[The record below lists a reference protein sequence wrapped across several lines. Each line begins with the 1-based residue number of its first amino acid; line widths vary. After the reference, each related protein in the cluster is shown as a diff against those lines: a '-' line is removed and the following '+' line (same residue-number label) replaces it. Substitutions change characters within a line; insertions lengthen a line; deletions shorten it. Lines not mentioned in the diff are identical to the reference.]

1 MSIKILQSTLNDIFD
16 ILNRFDKNTD
26 RKLHNEKEMTK
37 LNIKLK
43 GRLGNQIYQIMT
55 GLSYAIN
62 NNISFD
68 NIYITNYKN
77 INDSNIFQSISF
89 LFKQPTNTKSFT
101 IKDCN
106 DLGYYNLPFQKCDQI
121 IMDGY
126 FQSYL
131 FFEKNFEK
139 LKSILNIKLLQ
150 NKVKDEFLHLIN
162 EADATIHFRIG
173 DYVKFKDSHP
183 VLSIN
188 YYVNAINK
196 LNTINPECKKIK
208 IFYQPNDHEIIKQK
222 LNILMN
228 KFKNHEFT
236 MIDNQI
242 EDWKQMLIMSL
253 IKNNIIANSTF
264 SWWSAYLNINN
275 NNTVIYP
282 SIWFGPK
289 IFKNMTTK
297 QKKDRFPE
305 KWICV

>member
-1 MSIKILQSTLNDIFD
+1 
-16 ILNRFDKNTD
+16 
-26 RKLHNEKEMTK
+26 MTK
-37 LNIKLK
+37 LNIILK
-43 GRLGNQIYQIMT
+43 GRLGNQLYQIMT

-131 FFEKNFEK
+131 FFEKNFEQ

-196 LNTINPECKKIK
+196 LNTINPECKKIL
-208 IFYQPNDHEIIKQK
+208 IFYEPNDYEIINKK
-222 LNILMN
+222 LNYLKNQFI
-228 KFKNHEFT
+228 NHEFI

-282 SIWFGPK
+282 SIWFGLK

>member
-1 MSIKILQSTLNDIFD
+1 
-16 ILNRFDKNTD
+16 
-26 RKLHNEKEMTK
+26 MTK
-37 LNIKLK
+37 LNIKLR

-131 FFEKNFEK
+131 FFEKNFEQ

-196 LNTINPECKKIK
+196 LNTINPECKKIL
-208 IFYQPNDHEIIKQK
+208 IFYEPNDYEIINKK
-222 LNILMN
+222 LNYLKNQFI
-228 KFKNHEFT
+228 NHEFI

-282 SIWFGPK
+282 SIWFGLK

>member
-1 MSIKILQSTLNDIFD
+1 
-16 ILNRFDKNTD
+16 
-26 RKLHNEKEMTK
+26 MTK
-37 LNIKLK
+37 LNIKLR
-43 GRLGNQIYQIMT
+43 GRLGNQLYQIMT

-131 FFEKNFEK
+131 FFEKNFEQ

-173 DYVKFKDSHP
+173 DYVKCKNSHP
-183 VLSIN
+183 ILSID

-196 LNTINPECKKIK
+196 LNTINPECKKFL
-208 IFYQPNDHEIIKQK
+208 IFYEPNDHKIIKQK

-228 KFKNHEFT
+228 KFKNHEFM

-282 SIWFGPK
+282 SIWFGLK

>member
-1 MSIKILQSTLNDIFD
+1 
-16 ILNRFDKNTD
+16 
-26 RKLHNEKEMTK
+26 MTK
-37 LNIKLK
+37 LNIKLR

-62 NNISFD
+62 NNIFFD

-131 FFEKNFEK
+131 FFEKNFEQ

-196 LNTINPECKKIK
+196 LNTINPECKKIL
-208 IFYQPNDHEIIKQK
+208 IFYEPNDYEIINKK
-222 LNILMN
+222 LNYLKNQFI
-228 KFKNHEFT
+228 NHEFI

-282 SIWFGPK
+282 SIWFGLK

>member
-1 MSIKILQSTLNDIFD
+1 
-16 ILNRFDKNTD
+16 
-26 RKLHNEKEMTK
+26 MTK
-37 LNIKLK
+37 LNIKLR
-43 GRLGNQIYQIMT
+43 GRLGNQLYQIMT

-131 FFEKNFEK
+131 FFEKNFEQ

-196 LNTINPECKKIK
+196 LNTINPECKKIL
-208 IFYQPNDHEIIKQK
+208 IFYEPNDYEIINKK
-222 LNILMN
+222 LNYLKNQFI
-228 KFKNHEFT
+228 NHEFI

-282 SIWFGPK
+282 SIWFGLK

>member
-1 MSIKILQSTLNDIFD
+1 
-16 ILNRFDKNTD
+16 
-26 RKLHNEKEMTK
+26 MTK
-37 LNIKLK
+37 LNIILK
-43 GRLGNQIYQIMT
+43 GRLGNQLYQIMS

-77 INDSNIFQSISF
+77 TIYYSNIFQFISF
-89 LFKQPTNTKSFT
+89 LFKEPINIKSII
-101 IKDCN
+101 IKDSN
-106 DLGYYNLPFQKCDQI
+106 DLGYYNLPFQNCDQI

-131 FFEKNFEK
+131 FFEKNYEK
-139 LKSILNIKLLQ
+139 IKSILNLKLLQ
-150 NKVKDEFLHLIN
+150 NRLKDEFFYLIN
-162 EADATIHFRIG
+162 DVNATIHFRIG
-173 DYVKFKDSHP
+173 DYAKLKDYHP
-183 VLSIN
+183 VLSID

-196 LNTINPECKKIK
+196 LNSIYPECKKIL
-208 IFYQPNDHEIIKQK
+208 IFYEPSDYQIINRN
-222 LNILMN
+222 LNYLKN
-228 KFKNHEFT
+228 KFINHEFII
-236 MIDNQI
+236 IDNQI

-282 SIWFGPK
+282 SIWFGDK

>member
-1 MSIKILQSTLNDIFD
+1 MS
-16 ILNRFDKNTD
+16 
-26 RKLHNEKEMTK
+26 K

-62 NNISFD
+62 NNIAFD

-77 INDSNIFQSISF
+77 SIYYSNIFQSISF
-89 LFKQPTNTKSFT
+89 LFKESINTKSII

-106 DLGYYNLPFQKCDQI
+106 DLGYYNLPFQICDQI

-131 FFEKNFEK
+131 FFEKNYEK
-139 LKSILNIKLLQ
+139 LKSILNIQLLQ
-150 NKVKDEFLHLIN
+150 NKIKDEFQDLIN
-162 EADATIHFRIG
+162 DVDATIHFRIG
-173 DYVKFKDSHP
+173 DYAKLNDYHP
-183 VLSIN
+183 VLSID

-196 LNTINPECKKIK
+196 LNTINPECKKIL
-208 IFYQPNDHEIIKQK
+208 IFYEPNDYEIINKK
-222 LNILMN
+222 LNYLKNQFI
-228 KFKNHEFT
+228 NHEFI

>member
-1 MSIKILQSTLNDIFD
+1 
-16 ILNRFDKNTD
+16 
-26 RKLHNEKEMTK
+26 MTN
-37 LNIKLK
+37 LNIILK

-62 NNISFD
+62 NNIPFD

-77 INDSNIFQSISF
+77 SIYYSNIFQSISF
-89 LFKQPTNTKSFT
+89 LFKESINIKSIV
-101 IKDCN
+101 IKDNN

-121 IMDGY
+121 IIDGY

-150 NKVKDEFLHLIN
+150 NKVKDEFQDLIN
-162 EADATIHFRIG
+162 DVDATVHFRIG
-173 DYVKFKDSHP
+173 DYAKLKEYHP
-183 VLSIN
+183 VLSID

-196 LNTINPECKKIK
+196 LNTIYPECKKIL
-208 IFYQPNDHEIIKQK
+208 IFYEPNDYKIINKN
-222 LNILMN
+222 LNYLKNQFI
-228 KFKNHEFT
+228 NHEFI

-282 SIWFGPK
+282 SIWFGLK

>member
-1 MSIKILQSTLNDIFD
+1 MSIKILQFTLNDIFD

-37 LNIKLK
+37 LNIKLR

-68 NIYITNYKN
+68 NIYMTNYKN

-131 FFEKNFEK
+131 FFEKNFEQ

-196 LNTINPECKKIK
+196 LNTINPECKKIL
-208 IFYQPNDHEIIKQK
+208 IFYEPNDYEIINKK
-222 LNILMN
+222 LNYLKNQFI
-228 KFKNHEFT
+228 NHEFI

>member
-1 MSIKILQSTLNDIFD
+1 
-16 ILNRFDKNTD
+16 
-26 RKLHNEKEMTK
+26 MTK
-37 LNIKLK
+37 LNIKLR

-77 INDSNIFQSISF
+77 TIYYSNIFQFISF
-89 LFKQPTNTKSFT
+89 LFKEPLNIKSII

-106 DLGYYNLPFQKCDQI
+106 DLGYYNLPFQNCDQI

-131 FFEKNFEK
+131 FFEKNYEK
-139 LKSILNIKLLQ
+139 LKSILNLKLLQ
-150 NKVKDEFLHLIN
+150 NRLKDEFLYLIN
-162 EADATIHFRIG
+162 DVNATIHFRIG
-173 DYVKFKDSHP
+173 DYAKLKDYHP
-183 VLSIN
+183 VLSID

-196 LNTINPECKKIK
+196 LNSIYPECKKIL
-208 IFYQPNDHEIIKQK
+208 IFYEPNDYEIINRN
-222 LNILMN
+222 LNYLKN
-228 KFKNHEFT
+228 KFINHEFII
-236 MIDNQI
+236 IDNQI

-282 SIWFGPK
+282 SIWFGHK

>member
-1 MSIKILQSTLNDIFD
+1 
-16 ILNRFDKNTD
+16 
-26 RKLHNEKEMTK
+26 MTK
-37 LNIKLK
+37 LNIILK
-43 GRLGNQIYQIMT
+43 GRLGNQLYQIMT

-196 LNTINPECKKIK
+196 LNTINPECKKIL
-208 IFYQPNDHEIIKQK
+208 IFYEPNDYEIINKK
-222 LNILMN
+222 LNYLKNQFI
-228 KFKNHEFT
+228 NHEFI

-289 IFKNMTTK
+289 IFQNMTTK

>member
-1 MSIKILQSTLNDIFD
+1 MNIKILQSALNDIFD
-16 ILNRFDKNTD
+16 ILNSLDKLTD
-26 RKLHNEKEMTK
+26 RKLHIKKEMTK

-43 GRLGNQIYQIMT
+43 GRLGNQMYQIMT

-68 NIYITNYKN
+68 NIYITNYTN
-77 INDSNIFQSISF
+77 RYNSNIFQSIFF
-89 LFKQPTNTKSFT
+89 LFKQPKNTKSFT

-131 FFEKNFEK
+131 FFEKNFEQ

-196 LNTINPECKKIK
+196 LNTINPECKKIL
-208 IFYQPNDHEIIKQK
+208 IFYEPNDYEIINKK
-222 LNILMN
+222 LNYLKNQFI
-228 KFKNHEFT
+228 NHEFI

-282 SIWFGPK
+282 SIWFGLK

>member
-1 MSIKILQSTLNDIFD
+1 
-16 ILNRFDKNTD
+16 
-26 RKLHNEKEMTK
+26 MTK
-37 LNIKLK
+37 LNIKLR

-131 FFEKNFEK
+131 FFEKNFEQ

-196 LNTINPECKKIK
+196 LNTINPECKKIL
-208 IFYQPNDHEIIKQK
+208 IFYEPNDYEIINKK
-222 LNILMN
+222 LNYLKNQFI
-228 KFKNHEFT
+228 NHEFI

-289 IFKNMTTK
+289 IFQNMTTK